1 MCLFQ
6 FTLLIYNT
14 VDTQMFVVLPQ
25 KVYMRKDLK
34 ETREISVIDSMHL
47 RGSYLEK
54 GSNKR
59 KLKEKLDGRRL

>member
-14 VDTQMFVVLPQ
+14 VDTQMFIVLSQ
-25 KVYMRKDLK
+25 ELYLRKDLK
-34 ETREISVIDSMHL
+34 EIREIIDCMHL
-47 RGSYLEK
+47 RGSCFEK

-59 KLKEKLDGRRL
+59 KLKERLDGGRL